1 VPASADIWDRWL
13 SHPSSLILVLLASN
27 KKVVYTSRPLN
38 FQCQACLLG
47 KTSCLSLGP
56 TGYKTSTFLELIFS
70 DVWSP
75 APMLSSDGFRYF
87 VIFVDAHTK
96 FIWFYPIALKSDV
109 FNVFNFKYLLN
120 VCSLEKSNLF
130 KLIGV
135 INIANYILFL
145 KPSVF
150 TIVLYVH
157 IHMNKT
163 VLLSVVIIILLKL
176 VLLYLVSVRNL

>member
-1 VPASADIWDRWL
+1 
-13 SHPSSLILVLLASN
+13 
-27 KKVVYTSRPLN
+27 
-38 FQCQACLLG
+38 
-47 KTSCLSLGP
+47 
-56 TGYKTSTFLELIFS
+56 
-70 DVWSP
+70 
-75 APMLSSDGFRYF
+75 
-87 VIFVDAHTK
+87 VDAHTK

-130 KLIGV
+130 KLNGV
-135 INIANYILFL
+135 MNIANYIPFL

-150 TIVLYVH
+150 TIVSYVH

-176 VLLYLVSVRNL
+176 VLLYLVSVRHL

>member
-1 VPASADIWDRWL
+1 
-13 SHPSSLILVLLASN
+13 
-27 KKVVYTSRPLN
+27 
-38 FQCQACLLG
+38 
-47 KTSCLSLGP
+47 
-56 TGYKTSTFLELIFS
+56 
-70 DVWSP
+70 
-75 APMLSSDGFRYF
+75 MLSSDGFRYF

-130 KLIGV
+130 KLNGV
-135 INIANYILFL
+135 MNIANYIPFL

-150 TIVLYVH
+150 TIVSYVH

-176 VLLYLVSVRNL
+176 VLLYLVSVRHL